1 MTPLSLRSLNHA
13 SHFCIDFCICSGE
26 RAVGSEPRN
35 RKRNSDI
42 KWLLALRCKVR
53 RFESELEDI
62 ISATNPSIRNK
73 KDYRSARIATLPRG
87 MTPIDPRKPH
97 A

>member
-1 MTPLSLRSLNHA
+1 
-13 SHFCIDFCICSGE
+13 
-26 RAVGSEPRN
+26 
-35 RKRNSDI
+35 
-42 KWLLALRCKVR
+42 LRCKVR